1 MKAHNQAKH
10 SNKNMAD
17 AVDSSLVQTQPNY
30 NHNHGKGNHENV
42 DFTSETVSLSQ
53 SEIDSLLYMI
63 EEEKMAHD
71 IYAELFEQTGLI
83 EFDKI
88 SESEQ
93 KHYDKLVS
101 VADRFDVDISFLSTE
116 SGVFA
121 NDEIQTLYDTL
132 MLEAS
137 LSTEAAIDVGIAI
150 EEADIAD
157 LSATIETT
165 EAVLLGQVYS
175 HLLDASTNHLSAFEG
190 IA

>member
-17 AVDSSLVQTQPNY
+17 TTDSSLSDTQLNY
-30 NHNHGKGNHENV
+30 SHGYGKANHENI
-42 DFTSETVSLSQ
+42 DFTGETVSLSQ
-53 SEIDSLLYMI
+53 SEVDSLLYMI

-71 IYAELFEQTGLI
+71 VYVELFEQTGLI

-93 KHYDKLVS
+93 NHYDKLVS
-101 VADRFDVDISFLSTE
+101 VADKFDVDISFLSTE

-121 NDEIQTLYDTL
+121 NDEIQNLYDTL
-132 MLEAS
+132 MQNAS
-137 LSTEAAIDVGIAI
+137 SSTEAAISVGIAI

-157 LSATIETT
+157 LGATIETT

>member
-1 MKAHNQAKH
+1 MRAHNQAKH
-10 SNKNMAD
+10 GSKNMAEM
-17 AVDSSLVQTQPNY
+17 ADSSLSGTQLNY
-30 NHNHGKGNHENV
+30 SHGYAKANHENV
-42 DFTSETVSLSQ
+42 DFTGETISLLDSEV
-53 SEIDSLLYMI
+53 ESLLYMI

-101 VADRFDVDISFLSTE
+101 IAEKSDVDISFLSTE
-116 SGVFA
+116 SGVFV

-132 MLEAS
+132 IQEAS
-137 LSTEAAIDVGIAI
+137 VSNEAAINVGIAI

-157 LSATIETT
+157 LAATIEMT
-165 EAVLLGQVYS
+165 EAVILGQVYS
-175 HLLDASTNHLSAFEG
+175 HLFDASTNHLSAFEG